1 MSNDMISDYREE
13 NFDEVLTVIND
24 AATAYKGVIPTDCWH
39 EPYMSAAD
47 LKHEIN
53 AGVSFK
59 VLCDVENTIVGVMGA
74 QPVKDVLLIRHAYV
88 DPAAQR
94 QGIGAALLT
103 SCEELAERPLLI
115 GTWAAADW
123 AIGFY
128 EKHGFQRTSP
138 ADKDRLLRSYW
149 TIPERQIETS
159 VVLVDA
165 RWFEAN
171 TG

>member
-1 MSNDMISDYREE
+1 MSNDMIYDYREE

-88 DPAAQR
+88 RTQARRTGVGSKLILDLQE
-94 QGIGAALLT
+94 GAT
-103 SCEELAERPLLI
+103 SSILV
-115 GTWAAADW
+115 GTWAAATW
-123 AIGFY
+123 AIKFY
-128 EKHGFQRTSP
+128 EEHGFKAQGITQTRDLLMKYWSVP
-138 ADKDRLLRSYW
+138 ECQAD
-149 TIPERQIETS
+149 QS
-159 VVLVDA
+159 VVLV
-165 RWFEAN
+165 
-171 TG
+171 GHS